1 MVTPTP
7 TPSPSPNPNPNLN
20 PDQVPERWISV
31 TVSANA
37 SANLATFAADLDPAR
52 RLGETPDPSPSR
64 KAYSTP
70 HRARRLG
77 ETTETNT
84 SDWAVTVQIAF
95 EVIEHARYVVGL
107 LQAAMP

>member
-1 MVTPTP
+1 M
-7 TPSPSPNPNPNLN
+7 
-20 PDQVPERWISV
+20 PERWISV

-37 SANLATFAADLDPAR
+37 SATLATFAADLDPAR

-77 ETTETNT
+77 ETTETNVGAT

-95 EVIEHARYVVGL
+95 EVIEHARYVVNL
-107 LQAAMP
+107 LQAAKP